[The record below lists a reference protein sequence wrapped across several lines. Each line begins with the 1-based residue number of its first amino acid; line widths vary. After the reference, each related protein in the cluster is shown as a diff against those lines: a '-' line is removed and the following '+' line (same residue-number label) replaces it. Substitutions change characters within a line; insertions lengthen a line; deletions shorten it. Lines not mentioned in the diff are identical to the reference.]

1 MNDRVF
7 CLIRIFL
14 FMSHVTWYFLV
25 MLSIECKGTSLEES
39 KDQSKIIDGKYL
51 SNIITI
57 SRNEIFHLRLI
68 ELRLLEN
75 SVIEM
80 SKAVYI
86 YILIFNHLNWKPFK
100 ETEYPPEVLVQNWS
114 RTGLISQVQ

>member
-25 MLSIECKGTSLEES
+25 MLSIECKGTSLVES
-39 KDQSKIIDGKYL
+39 KDQSKIIDGKFL

-57 SRNEIFHLRLI
+57 SRKAIFHL
-68 ELRLLEN
+68 
-75 SVIEM
+75 
-80 SKAVYI
+80 
-86 YILIFNHLNWKPFK
+86 KP
-100 ETEYPPEVLVQNWS
+100 
-114 RTGLISQVQ
+114 IAI